1 MHTVN
6 TFKATPVVERG
17 VAEVEGTEMEHQ
29 IDRCSPVSAC
39 AKSRWSQCRAIAS
52 RVKRWWLLGVWGC
65 HRIPSYAPNKNQQ
78 IPSPQIRNE
87 TTPHPRT
94 MEFALIAYS
103 FSPATDFRDPTV
115 ILWVRSEESPGEGSD
130 ANFHDRFRCTHLCLQ
145 VALFTSS
152 RKPVFLDF
160 DYVGSHLYSYS
171 GAVALQICRRAF
183 QHFNRTKWQLCMF
196 LTGPHS
202 LLGDK

>member
-1 MHTVN
+1 MLLKSRGRKWSIKLIGVPQSPLVRKAGDPSAGQLLVGWKGGDYWGCGGVTE
-6 TFKATPVVERG
+6 FLATPLIKTSKYQVHKLG
-17 VAEVEGTEMEHQ
+17 MKLPPT
-29 IDRCSPVSAC
+29 PV
-39 AKSRWSQCRAIAS
+39 
-52 RVKRWWLLGVWGC
+52 
-65 HRIPSYAPNKNQQ
+65 
-78 IPSPQIRNE
+78 
-87 TTPHPRT
+87 
-94 MEFALIAYS
+94 EFALIAYS

-130 ANFHDRFRCTHLCLQ
+130 ANFHYRFRCTHLCLQ